1 MQKDQRVA
9 DMAIEVLER
18 QAGAR
23 AQRTGEAFNEAL
35 KAILETEAGRQLR
48 GYATDRTAMRG
59 RSGGRRTLHTSG
71 A

>member
-18 QAGAR
+18 QAEAC

-35 KAILETEAGRQLR
+35 KAVLETEAGRQLEELR
-48 GYATDRTAMRG
+48 DGPHRDETAKRWQDDLA
-59 RSGGRRTLHTSG
+59 RKR
-71 A
+71 